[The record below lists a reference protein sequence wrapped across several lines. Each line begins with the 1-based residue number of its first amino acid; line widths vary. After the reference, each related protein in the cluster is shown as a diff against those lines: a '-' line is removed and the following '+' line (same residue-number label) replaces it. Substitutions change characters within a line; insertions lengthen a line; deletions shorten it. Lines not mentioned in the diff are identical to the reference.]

1 MNPPKYQIGQQVRKR
16 KHGLGKDNAFGT
28 VQEVIPP
35 GKDFRMYSY
44 KVLLNG
50 SGKTDIVVQNR
61 LEAFSTHG

>member
-1 MNPPKYQIGQQVRKR
+1 MKPAAFYVGQEVRKR
-16 KHGLGKDNAFGT
+16 KHGLGKENCFGT

-44 KVLLNG
+44 RVLLNG

-61 LEAFSTHG
+61 LEANDA